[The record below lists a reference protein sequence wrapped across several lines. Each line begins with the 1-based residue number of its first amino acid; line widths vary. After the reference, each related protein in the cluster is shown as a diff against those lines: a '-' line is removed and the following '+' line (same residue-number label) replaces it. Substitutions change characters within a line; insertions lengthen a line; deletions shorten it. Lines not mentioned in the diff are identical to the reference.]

1 MSRPYAVHG
10 LPSGDSRRVLKP
22 CKHVPRPPGA
32 PADRGKGALQD
43 AGHDACHGGQ
53 HHRQA
58 TSTTRTLPSRAASAR
73 CTVWVITL
81 WVHWPL
87 TLFKVSLFGII
98 QGGSPMTSVRAAGV
112 PVAACP
118 RCRLTAVP
126 AVIGSGRTD
135 SSLLYRRRGIPLRR
149 GVHQRH
155 HGLGAGRGACSRSG
169 EPLPLALP
177 RFIWHP
183 AAWQLPFRQR
193 HTGWK
198 ARDDAST
205 TPAGMYSPHIPA
217 CCLLTLAVQS
227 QPTPSPAPARL
238 FLRPALRRPA
248 RCARCAPSPTA
259 TERWCLRWRWT
270 PRTSSLCPVSA
281 SRVAHTATGW
291 HLGPRGRREATGHS
305 LRRAGGLAWGHV
317 GGQRRQHGAC
327 RAWAGC
333 AA

>member
-43 AGHDACHGGQ
+43 AGHDARHGGQ

-58 TSTTRTLPSRAASAR
+58 TSTTRTLPSHAAPAR

-87 TLFKVSLFGII
+87 TLFRVSLFGII
-98 QGGSPMTSVRAAGV
+98 QGGSPMTSVRAAGL

-118 RCRLTAVP
+118 RCRFTPVP

-183 AAWQLPFRQR
+183 AAWQLPPDNGTRGGK
-193 HTGWK
+193 HV
-198 ARDDAST
+198 
-205 TPAGMYSPHIPA
+205 MM
-217 CCLLTLAVQS
+217 
-227 QPTPSPAPARL
+227 PARL
-238 FLRPALRRPA
+238 LQGCTAHICQPAASFHLLCNPSHPPVPRPHACFRVLPCAGPHVAPAALHRRRP
-248 RCARCAPSPTA
+248 
-259 TERWCLRWRWT
+259 
-270 PRTSSLCPVSA
+270 
-281 SRVAHTATGW
+281 
-291 HLGPRGRREATGHS
+291 RRDGVC
-305 LRRAGGLAWGHV
+305 AGGGPLAPAVCVW
-317 GGQRRQHGAC
+317 
-327 RAWAGC
+327 
-333 AA
+333 